1 MNFYMQ
7 LLIKILEKSMS
18 AQDSPVLKKM
28 KAGYDLTN
36 EDKKELEELVD
47 NL

>member
-18 AQDSPVLKKM
+18 AQDSSVLKKM
-28 KAGYDLTN
+28 KAGYDF
-36 EDKKELEELVD
+36 D
-47 NL
+47 